1 MNTSKKI
8 TIINRKII
16 QTIHKLEQISPT
28 PIVENKEQ
36 RLNGIVGIWA
46 DRAEMINPA
55 SFVKKQR
62 ISRF

>member
-1 MNTSKKI
+1 MKISQKI
-8 TIINRKII
+8 TKII
-16 QTIHKLEQISPT
+16 SEIDHITGKIT
-28 PIVENKEQ
+28 PAPSTRSVENKVQ

-62 ISRF
+62 ASRF

>member
-1 MNTSKKI
+1 MKTSKKI
-8 TIINRKII
+8 AKINLKTIQINN
-16 QTIHKLEQISPT
+16 KLAQISPK
-28 PIVENKEQ
+28 PSVENKAQ
-36 RLNGIVGIWA
+36 RVNGIVGIWA

>member
-1 MNTSKKI
+1 MKISKKI
-8 TIINRKII
+8 VKNTRKTDQNSEKI
-16 QTIHKLEQISPT
+16 THVLLTRSAESKA
-28 PIVENKEQ
+28 Q

-55 SFVKKQR
+55 SYVKKQR